1 MKPFIQP
8 MSYAEFTNQ
17 FEPGFK
23 NSTGK
28 LQNFPV
34 IKEFANLRI
43 MTYNVWFEGYNSDVR
58 NEAIIKMILKSNANI
73 VCLQEC
79 TNQFLNKL
87 ESCVE
92 LMAKY
97 KYFGFQDFKTFYGV
111 AIISEWPPANIYE
124 YTYENTGPKAAA

>member
-8 MSYAEFTNQ
+8 MSSAEFINQ

-23 NSTGK
+23 NHTGK

-73 VCLQEC
+73 VCL
-79 TNQFLNKL
+79 
-87 ESCVE
+87 
-92 LMAKY
+92 
-97 KYFGFQDFKTFYGV
+97 
-111 AIISEWPPANIYE
+111 
-124 YTYENTGPKAAA
+124 